1 MLCVFQSEM
10 NKWKRDDN
18 RSNSII
24 INCGTRYI
32 VKDGTKLGFTVYT
45 LSQLLLVH
53 ISLTFSEYIQIFD
66 STVKKYFSYVFVNI
80 CSFFLVIVLLTT
92 K

>member
-10 NKWKRDDN
+10 NKWKRDN
-18 RSNSII
+18 NSSNSII

-32 VKDGTKLGFTVYT
+32 AKDRTKLGFTVNT

-66 STVKKYFSYVFVNI
+66 SIVKKYLSNVFVNI
-80 CSFFLVIVLLTT
+80 CSLF
-92 K
+92 